1 MIISTGDLEVSMA
14 SVPVEFNQKRRTTR
28 VYREIPMKVQGTDAF
43 LAPYQDQVSTVA
55 VNCHGCRYQSKH
67 EVLQGDV
74 VLLEVMR
81 PDEHD
86 SSCSTRARV
95 KWVQR
100 RPNKDRPFEVA
111 VELEAPGN
119 IWGIASQPEDWL
131 SIPEPRAIERANS
144 ASGLQAVTPAV
155 RQTSPEPNGKGALV
169 TQLERNDT
177 AMSASPM
184 FTQLM
189 IGFGEQIQIMA
200 SDAVRAALVK
210 EKSRLVEEFRF
221 QLQVEAMKMLE
232 TVIST
237 SKEELTRQILKELN
251 DAYES
256 AAQSNFERWI
266 NKFQREMEEATRLMA
281 IHGQEVS
288 QRFDNM
294 ALSTVERLQRN
305 LEAAH
310 RDGVDRVNSR
320 LQERLAPLLEDAR
333 VTSEK
338 LASSGK
344 IFKQEAQT
352 TYIQFKNSLRQESQ
366 KLSVETQQKIA
377 VLEKQFEAGMD
388 GKLAQANDEL
398 NAKLAAIV
406 NDGAETMVKLS
417 KAGENAMR
425 QASQSLAS
433 SAADYAT
440 KILRERTAEISRQF
454 LAGLEASTR
463 NYLESLSKSITQLTT
478 KTAVHS
484 HD

>member
-1 MIISTGDLEVSMA
+1 MSSM
-14 SVPVEFNQKRRTTR
+14 PVEFNQKRRTTR

-43 LAPYQDQVSTVA
+43 LSPYQDQVSTVA
-55 VNCHGCRYQSKH
+55 VNLHGCRYQSKH

-81 PDEHD
+81 PDQHE

-100 RPNKDRPFEVA
+100 RPNKERPFEVA
-111 VELEAPGN
+111 VELESPGN

-131 SIPEPRAIERANS
+131 SVREPQPLEWVNS
-144 ASGLQAVTPAV
+144 GSGLQTVPPAP
-155 RQTSPEPNGKGALV
+155 RQTSPEPNGKAALV
-169 TQLERNDT
+169 AQLDRNET

-200 SDAVRAALVK
+200 SDAVRGVLAK

-221 QLQVEAMKMLE
+221 QLQVEAMTMLE
-232 TVIST
+232 NVIST
-237 SKEELTRQILKELN
+237 SKEELTRQVLKELN

-266 NKFQREMEEATRLMA
+266 NKFQREMEDATRLMA
-281 IHGQEVS
+281 VHGQEVS

-310 RDGVDRVNSR
+310 RDGVDRVSSR
-320 LQERLAPLLEDAR
+320 LQERLAPMLEDAR

-344 IFKQEAQT
+344 IFKQVAQT
-352 TYIQFKNSLRQESQ
+352 TYIQFKNSLQQERQ
-366 KLSVETQQKIA
+366 KLSAETQQQIV
-377 VLEKQFEAGMD
+377 VLEKQFESGLN

-398 NAKLAAIV
+398 NARLAAIV
-406 NDGAETMVKLS
+406 NDGAETIVKLS

-425 QASQSLAS
+425 QTSQSLAS

-463 NYLESLSKSITQLTT
+463 SYLESLSKSITQITAT
-478 KTAVHS
+478 TAVHS

>member
-1 MIISTGDLEVSMA
+1 
-14 SVPVEFNQKRRTTR
+14 
-28 VYREIPMKVQGTDAF
+28 
-43 LAPYQDQVSTVA
+43 
-55 VNCHGCRYQSKH
+55 
-67 EVLQGDV
+67 
-74 VLLEVMR
+74 
-81 PDEHD
+81 
-86 SSCSTRARV
+86 
-95 KWVQR
+95 
-100 RPNKDRPFEVA
+100 
-111 VELEAPGN
+111 
-119 IWGIASQPEDWL
+119 
-131 SIPEPRAIERANS
+131 
-144 ASGLQAVTPAV
+144 
-155 RQTSPEPNGKGALV
+155 
-169 TQLERNDT
+169 
-177 AMSASPM
+177 M

-200 SDAVRAALVK
+200 SDAVRGVLAK

-221 QLQVEAMKMLE
+221 QLQVEAMTMLE
-232 TVIST
+232 NVIST
-237 SKEELTRQILKELN
+237 SKEELTRQVLKELN

-266 NKFQREMEEATRLMA
+266 NKFQREMEDATRLMA
-281 IHGQEVS
+281 VHGQEVS

-310 RDGVDRVNSR
+310 RDGVDRVSSR
-320 LQERLAPLLEDAR
+320 LQERLAPMLEDAR

-352 TYIQFKNSLRQESQ
+352 TYIQFKNSLQQERQ
-366 KLSVETQQKIA
+366 KLSAETQQQIV
-377 VLEKQFEAGMD
+377 VLEKQFESGLN

-398 NAKLAAIV
+398 NARLAAIV
-406 NDGAETMVKLS
+406 NDGAETIVKLS

-425 QASQSLAS
+425 QTSQSLAS

-463 NYLESLSKSITQLTT
+463 SYLESLSKSITQITAT
-478 KTAVHS
+478 TAVHS

>member
-1 MIISTGDLEVSMA
+1 
-14 SVPVEFNQKRRTTR
+14 
-28 VYREIPMKVQGTDAF
+28 
-43 LAPYQDQVSTVA
+43 
-55 VNCHGCRYQSKH
+55 
-67 EVLQGDV
+67 
-74 VLLEVMR
+74 MR
-81 PDEHD
+81 PDKDD
-86 SSCSTRARV
+86 SSCSRRARV

-131 SIPEPRAIERANS
+131 SIREPQPLERANS
-144 ASGLQAVTPAV
+144 VSGLQTVAPTA
-155 RQTSPEPNGKGALV
+155 RQMSSEPTGKAALV
-169 TQLERNDT
+169 AQMDRNDA
-177 AMSASPM
+177 AMAASPM

-200 SDAVRAALVK
+200 SDAVRGALVK

-232 TVIST
+232 NVIST
-237 SKEELTRQILKELN
+237 SKEELTRQVLKELN

-256 AAQSNFERWI
+256 AAHSNFERWM
-266 NKFQREMEEATRLMA
+266 NKFQHEMEDATRLMA

-310 RDGVDRVNSR
+310 RDGVDRVSSR
-320 LQERLAPLLEDAR
+320 LQERLAPMLEDAR

-352 TYIQFKNSLRQESQ
+352 TYLQFKNSLQQEGQ
-366 KLSVETQQKIA
+366 KLSAETQQKIA
-377 VLEKQFEAGMD
+377 VLEKQFESGMN

-398 NAKLAAIV
+398 TAKLTAIV
-406 NDGAETMVKLS
+406 NDGAETLVKLS

-425 QASQSLAS
+425 QTSQSLAS

-440 KILRERTAEISRQF
+440 KILRERTSEISRQF
-454 LAGLEASTR
+454 MAGLEASTR
-463 NYLESLSKSITQLTT
+463 SYLESLSKSITQLTST
-478 KTAVHS
+478 TAVHS

>member
-1 MIISTGDLEVSMA
+1 MA

>member
-1 MIISTGDLEVSMA
+1 MSTVQ
-14 SVPVEFNQKRRTTR
+14 VEFNQKRRTTR
-28 VYREIPMKVQGTDAF
+28 VYREIAMKVQGTDAY
-43 LAPYQDQVSTVA
+43 LAPYQDQVATVA

-81 PDEHD
+81 PGQRD

-119 IWGIASQPEDWL
+119 IWGIASEPEDWF
-131 SIPEPRAIERANS
+131 SIREQQARERAS
-144 ASGLQAVTPAV
+144 SGSGLQTMPSTGL
-155 RQTSPEPNGKGALV
+155 QTSPEANGRSALV
-169 TQLERNDT
+169 AQPERNEA

-184 FTQLM
+184 FAQLM
-189 IGFGEQIQIMA
+189 AGFGEQIQIMA
-200 SDAVRAALVK
+200 SDAVRSALVK
-210 EKSRLVEEFRF
+210 EKARLVEEFRY
-221 QLQVEAMKMLE
+221 QLQVEAMKMLD
-232 TVIST
+232 TVMST
-237 SKEELTRQILKELN
+237 AKEELTRQVLKELN

-256 AAQSNFERWI
+256 AASSNFERWL

-281 IHGQEVS
+281 VHGQEMS
-288 QRFDNM
+288 QRFDSM

-310 RDGVDRVNSR
+310 RDGVDRVNAR
-320 LQERLAPLLEDAR
+320 LRERLAPMLEEAR

-344 IFKQEAQT
+344 IFKQEAQS
-352 TYIQFKNSLRQESQ
+352 TYNLFKGSLQ
-366 KLSVETQQKIA
+366 KEGEKFSAETQERIA
-377 VLEKQFEAGMD
+377 ALEKEFESGLNA
-388 GKLAQANDEL
+388 KLMQATGEL
-398 NAKLAAIV
+398 NAKLTAIF
-406 NDGAETMVKLS
+406 NDGAETIVKLS

-425 QASQSLAS
+425 QASQSLAT
-433 SAADYAT
+433 SAADQAT
-440 KILRERTAEISRQF
+440 KVLRERTAEISRQF

-463 NYLESLSKSITQLTT
+463 NYLDSLSKSITQLTAKSAAT
-478 KTAVHS
+478 S
-484 HD
+484 RDS